1 MHLNYFYPFNFV
13 HSFVRFQSRVATLHN
28 EIIDLKGAIR
38 VFVRI
43 RPMNTGAEAQG
54 PSAAGAGPRH
64 HPHTRRINR
73 RCFFLFF
80 ETCFSVLSPAASTDG
95 EGAIVRISSGTAKQK
110 EFVFDH
116 VLGQDD
122 GQDAV
127 WDSVQPLLTSVTHG
141 YNICVFA
148 YGQTGSGKTHTVLGS
163 SEDHGIVQRTLFA
176 LMQWKA
182 EVAPLAD
189 ADVSLSMLEL

>member
-1 MHLNYFYPFNFV
+1 LYFLNV
-13 HSFVRFQSRVATLHN
+13 
-28 EIIDLKGAIR
+28 
-38 VFVRI
+38 
-43 RPMNTGAEAQG
+43 
-54 PSAAGAGPRH
+54 
-64 HPHTRRINR
+64 
-73 RCFFLFF
+73 
-80 ETCFSVLSPAASTDG
+80 FSVLSPAASTDG

-148 YGQTGSGKTHTVLGS
+148 YGQTGSGPTPRWFWGHLRNARYRAT
-163 SEDHGIVQRTLFA
+163 
-176 LMQWKA
+176 
-182 EVAPLAD
+182 D
-189 ADVSLSMLEL
+189 AVCFDAVEGGGGTAG

>member
-1 MHLNYFYPFNFV
+1 MC
-13 HSFVRFQSRVATLHN
+13 VRV
-28 EIIDLKGAIR
+28 
-38 VFVRI
+38 
-43 RPMNTGAEAQG
+43 
-54 PSAAGAGPRH
+54 
-64 HPHTRRINR
+64 
-73 RCFFLFF
+73 
-80 ETCFSVLSPAASTDG
+80 
-95 EGAIVRISSGTAKQK
+95 SSGASKQK
-110 EFVFDH
+110 EFAFDH

-122 GQDAV
+122 GQAAV

-163 SEDHGIVQRTLFA
+163 SDDNGIVQRTLGA

-182 EVAPLAD
+182 EVQATSD

>member
-1 MHLNYFYPFNFV
+1 VQRVLSPHLQLLLCLLFFDPNL
-13 HSFVRFQSRVATLHN
+13 QSRVASLHN
-28 EIIDLKGAIR
+28 EIIDLKGAMR

-43 RPMNTGAEAQG
+43 RPMNNGAEAQG
-54 PSAAGAGPRH
+54 PSAAGELCCN
-64 HPHTRRINR
+64 HPPHSALA
-73 RCFFLFF
+73 LF
-80 ETCFSVLSPAASTDG
+80 CDCVAVVSPAASPDG
-95 EGAIVRISSGTAKQK
+95 EGASVRVLPGTAKQK
-110 EFVFDH
+110 DFTFDH

-148 YGQTGSGKTHTVLGS
+148 YGQTGSGKTHTVLGCA
-163 SEDHGIVQRTLFA
+163 EDHGIVQRTLTA

-182 EVAPLAD
+182 EVAPLSD